1 MKPLSVTEW
10 NAIYSLSRKAWKE
23 IQSEWNRVNIGDTS
37 NKKLVGMRED
47 ISRKILREYE
57 KKIKPR
63 FTLSQLI
70 YGIGVIRGVL
80 VRK

>member
-10 NAIYSLSRKAWKE
+10 NAIYSLSRKAWSE
-23 IQSEWNRVNIGDTS
+23 IQKEWNQLNIGDTS
-37 NKKLVGMRED
+37 NKKLVGEREEV
-47 ISRKILREYE
+47 SRTILREYE

>member
-10 NAIYSLSRKAWKE
+10 NAIYSLSRKAWSE
-23 IQSEWNRVNIGDTS
+23 IQEEWNQLNIGDTS
-37 NKKLVGMRED
+37 NKKLVGEREEV
-47 ISRKILREYE
+47 SRTILREYE

-70 YGIGVIRGVL
+70 YGVGVIRGVL